1 MSNNNYQQSQ
11 RRSNNRQKSQPQPR
25 SQLQSQPQ
33 HNQLQVT
40 PIADLKA
47 YMGGQIVELPPFAE
61 GQQFVVRL
69 RRPSILSL
77 ITSGKIPNSLV
88 KKASEM
94 FASGSQAFDVAD
106 NESMQDVFKVI
117 DVLCNAAFVE
127 PTYKQ
132 LLENGIELTDEQLV
146 AVFSYTQQGVDAL
159 KSFRVES

>member
-11 RRSNNRQKSQPQPR
+11 RRNNNKPQSQPQSQPQP
-25 SQLQSQPQ
+25 Q
-33 HNQLQVT
+33 HKQLQVT
-40 PIADLKA
+40 PIEDLKA
-47 YMGGQIVELPPFAE
+47 YMGGQIVELPLFAE

-94 FASGSQAFDVAD
+94 FTSGSQAFDVTD

-132 LLENGIELTDEQLV
+132 LLENGIDLTDEQLV

-159 KSFRVES
+159 SSFRVKS

>member
-11 RRSNNRQKSQPQPR
+11 RRNNNKPQPQP
-25 SQLQSQPQ
+25 QSQPQ
-33 HNQLQVT
+33 NKQLQVT

-47 YMGGQIVELPPFAE
+47 YMGGQIVELPPFAD
-61 GQQFVVRL
+61 GQPFVVRL

-94 FASGSQAFDVAD
+94 FSGGSQAFDVTD

-132 LLENGIELTDEQLV
+132 LLENGIDLTDEQLV

-159 KSFRVES
+159 SSFRVKS

>member
-1 MSNNNYQQSQ
+1 MSNKSYQQSQ
-11 RRSNNRQKSQPQPR
+11 RRNNNQQKPQ
-25 SQLQSQPQ
+25 QQ
-33 HNQLQVT
+33 HRQLQVT

-61 GQQFVVRL
+61 GQPFVVRL

-94 FASGSQAFDVAD
+94 FAGGTQAFDVSD

-127 PTYKQ
+127 PTYSQ

-159 KSFRVES
+159 SSFRVKS

>member
-1 MSNNNYQQSQ
+1 MSNKSYQQSQ
-11 RRSNNRQKSQPQPR
+11 RRNNNQQN
-25 SQLQSQPQ
+25 LQQQQ
-33 HNQLQVT
+33 HRQLQVT
-40 PIADLKA
+40 SIADLKA

-61 GQQFVVRL
+61 GQPFVVRL

-94 FASGSQAFDVAD
+94 FAGGSQAFDVSD

-127 PTYKQ
+127 PTYSQ

-159 KSFRVES
+159 SSFRVKS

>member
-1 MSNNNYQQSQ
+1 MSNKSYQQSQ
-11 RRSNNRQKSQPQPR
+11 RRNNNQQNQ
-25 SQLQSQPQ
+25 QQ
-33 HNQLQVT
+33 HRQLQVT

-61 GQQFVVRL
+61 GQPFVARL

-94 FASGSQAFDVAD
+94 FASGSQAFDVSD

-159 KSFRVES
+159 SSFRVKS